1 MCQKCAWFI
10 AVLIIAHQP
19 LRAQKLEKRK
29 FRAEG
34 LFFTEKFE
42 EARLAYE
49 EILSISP
56 DDKLGKYR
64 VEICSLLTNAPDKS
78 PALLESYARTQG
90 RKDKF
95 YYYWLAHVYG
105 NQGAYKKAIEA
116 CDKFF
121 TVNRYKTR
129 EIRDEVLALRKLAE
143 LRYYYFKQSP
153 QFELNHLSDKINT
166 SHNEFCPVY
175 FDEHKSIM
183 FLSSHKR
190 IDVLSRKEKF
200 HVFESKKE
208 GPHWHSPKMIH
219 HLHSYNEQNTSFSLL
234 HGQEKLFVFS
244 DKEGGQVQS
253 SIYNGHTWSVPTK
266 FEADDVVSEVSS
278 HFFINESENRII
290 FSAEVKAEEKHL
302 DLYQSVRDE
311 TTGQWSIPKSI
322 PKVVNSIADEDFPYL
337 SQDGKTLYF
346 SSKGHDAIGG
356 YDIFKSEWDETTSS
370 WTKPK
375 ALGFPINSLQDDI
388 QFSLNDNLVSGLFA
402 SNRKGTKG
410 GFDIYSVRELN
421 TVLVEGTINDGSGN
435 SLPGAAIVLM
445 PADTSLQVVK
455 VASDHEGKFKLK
467 ANTGNKFQVEV
478 WVDAARVHKDSLDI
492 PMELSPELSLN
503 KNFDLNWKKED

>member
-1 MCQKCAWFI
+1 MRLFCACIF
-10 AVLIIAHQP
+10 ATMLMGCLQ
-19 LRAQKLEKRK
+19 LQAQKIERK
-29 FRAEG
+29 KFKAEG
-34 LFFTEKFE
+34 LFYTEKFE

-56 DDKLGKYR
+56 DDKLAKYR
-64 VEICSLLTNAPDKS
+64 VEICSLLTIAPDKS
-78 PALLESYARTQG
+78 PVLLESYARTQG

-95 YYYWLAHVYG
+95 YYYWMGNIYC
-105 NQGAYKKAIEA
+105 NQGAYKKAVES

-121 TVNRYKTR
+121 TVNQYKTR
-129 EIRDEVLALRKLAE
+129 EIRNEVLALRKLSE

-190 IDVLSRKEKF
+190 IDVLSGKEKF

-208 GPHWHSPKMIH
+208 DTQWHSPKMIH

-244 DKEGGQVQS
+244 DKEGGQVQFS
-253 SIYNGHTWSVPTK
+253 TYNGHTWNVPEK
-266 FEADDVVSEVSS
+266 FEADDVISEVSS
-278 HFFINESENRII
+278 HFFINESENLII

-311 TTGQWSIPKSI
+311 TTGQWSAPTSI
-322 PKVVNSIADEDFPYL
+322 SKVINSTADEDFPYL

-356 YDIFKSEWDETTSS
+356 YDIFKSEWDETTGN
-370 WTKPK
+370 WTKPQ
-375 ALGFPINSLQDDI
+375 ALGFPVNSLQDDI
-388 QFSLNDNLVSGLFA
+388 QFSLNDNLVSGFYA

-410 GFDIYSVRELN
+410 GFDIYFVRELN
-421 TVLVEGTINDGSGN
+421 KAFVKGSIKDGDGN
-435 SLPGAAIVLM
+435 SVPGAALVLM
-445 PADTSLQVVK
+445 PADTSVRVIK
-455 VASDHEGKFKLK
+455 VASDNEGKFKLK
-467 ANTGNKFQVEV
+467 ANSGNKFQVEV
-478 WVDAARVHKDSLDI
+478 WVDAARVHKDSLEI
-492 PMELSPELSLN
+492 PMQLAPGVSLS
-503 KNFDLNWKKED
+503 KNFNLNWKKED